1 MQTLTDL
8 STQFA
13 QDNHISF
20 VQTGDLIIAELRNAH
35 GFASVALQ
43 GAQILQW
50 MPKEQ
55 NTSVIWV
62 SSAAVYQTGKGV
74 RGGVPIC
81 WPWFGA
87 VEGKPAH
94 GFVRTRLWQVAET
107 SHNDTETS
115 ITLSIQ
121 ADESTRAIWDNG
133 FTLNLVLTLGQELT
147 IRLETNNTGTTDFA
161 ITEALHTYFG
171 VGDLTQT
178 QVVGLDGV
186 SYLDKVQGMNSFTQ
200 SGSIQMSGEEVDRVY
215 LDTNGDVSIEDAQL
229 NRQIIISKNTAP
241 TTIVWNP
248 GAEKEKGFADMAEGD
263 YRQML
268 CVESG
273 TAGNA
278 EVTIPAG
285 KQHALVVRY
294 QVR

>member
-1 MQTLTDL
+1 MQTLTTLND
-8 STQFA
+8 QFA
-13 QDNHISF
+13 QAQYVRF
-20 VQTGDLIIAELRNAH
+20 MQKGDLILAELHNQH
-35 GFASVALQ
+35 GHASIALQ

-62 SSAAVYQTGKGV
+62 SDAAVYQTGKGV

-94 GFVRTRLWQVAET
+94 GFVRTRLWQVIET
-107 SHNDTETS
+107 SHCDTETS

-121 ADESTRAIWDNG
+121 SDESTRAIWDNS
-133 FTLNLVLTLGQELT
+133 FTLNITLVLGETLT
-147 IRLETNNTGTTDFA
+147 IKLDTLNTGSNDFT

-171 VGDLTQT
+171 VDDISQM
-178 QVVGLDGV
+178 QVKGLDGV
-186 SYLDKVQGMNSFTQ
+186 AYLDKVQGMNRFDQ
-200 SGSIQMSGEEVDRVY
+200 SGDVLMSGEEVDRVY
-215 LDTNGDVSIEDAQL
+215 LDTTGDVIIADEQL
-229 NRQIIISKNTAP
+229 KRQIIIRKENAP

-273 TAGNA
+273 TAGNT
-278 EVTIPAG
+278 EVTVPAG
-285 KQHALVVRY
+285 KQHSLVVHY
-294 QVR
+294 LVR